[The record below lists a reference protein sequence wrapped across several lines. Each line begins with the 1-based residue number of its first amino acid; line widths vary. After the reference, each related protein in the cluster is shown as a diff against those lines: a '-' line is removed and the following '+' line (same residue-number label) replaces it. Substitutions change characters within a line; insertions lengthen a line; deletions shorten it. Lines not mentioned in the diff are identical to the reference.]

1 MDSIV
6 FKGPRRLFERVLGC
20 GWYVGSCEG
29 VIGRERG
36 RSVNDR
42 TIQEGGMQMVA

>member
-6 FKGPRRLFERVLGC
+6 FKGSRRLFERVLVC
-20 GWYVGSCEG
+20 GRCVGSLEG

-36 RSVNDR
+36 RSVNVR
-42 TIQEGGMQMVA
+42 TI